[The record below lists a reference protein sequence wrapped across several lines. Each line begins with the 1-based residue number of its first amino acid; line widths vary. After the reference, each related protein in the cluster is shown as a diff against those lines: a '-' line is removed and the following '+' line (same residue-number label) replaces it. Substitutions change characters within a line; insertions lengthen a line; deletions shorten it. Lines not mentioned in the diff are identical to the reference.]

1 MRHDMITRILS
12 ALALILIAIT
22 LLFYVFQSKNQGR
35 ETLSGIAEQTQQQDK
50 ANQEQEEP
58 TEEITK
64 VSASQ
69 AAPQGEKLSL
79 WPPRPEGETDL
90 ERIKRL
96 MQALDPGEEGANY
109 LIRVFKDRQMV
120 VVYSDPDSDQS
131 FSKMEH
137 AFICSSA
144 IEPYDTPSGDQQLG
158 LKLLS
163 GYMLDGSYCKYC
175 SEFKKTYYFH
185 APPSYGDVE
194 EAGVSWK
201 DYNSL
206 GKEASHGCIRLTTR
220 DAKWIFE
227 NCGENTKV
235 EILDS
240 SEGYSGLPDQIDRL
254 MMQEG
259 EPSWDPTN
267 DNPANPYQQDPA
279 RLLPYNK
286 TN

>member
-1 MRHDMITRILS
+1 MRHDKITRILCGI
-12 ALALILIAIT
+12 ALALIAIT
-22 LLFYVFQSKNQGR
+22 LLVYIFHNNNEG
-35 ETLSGIAEQTQQQDK
+35 AEALDGEGKQTEKQDL
-50 ANQEQEEP
+50 AVEEQENP
-58 TEEITK
+58 TEDIAK
-64 VSASQ
+64 VSETT
-69 AAPQGEKLSL
+69 AAPEAEKLSI
-79 WPPRPEGETDL
+79 WPPRPQGETDL

-96 MQALDPGEEGANY
+96 MQPLEPGEAGANY

-120 VVYSDPDSDQS
+120 VVYSDPDQDQS
-131 FSKMEH
+131 FSKLEH
-137 AFICSSA
+137 AFACSSA
-144 IEPYDTPSGDQQLG
+144 IEPYETPSGDHQLG

-175 SEFKKTYYFH
+175 SEFKTTYYFH

-194 EAGVSWK
+194 EAGVSWQ
-201 DYNSL
+201 DYNAL
-206 GKEASHGCIRLTTR
+206 GNEASHGCIRLTTR

-227 NCGENTKV
+227 NCDENTKV

-240 SEGYSGLPDQIDRL
+240 SDGYSGLPDQIDRL

-267 DNPANPYQQDPA
+267 DNPANPYLQDPA